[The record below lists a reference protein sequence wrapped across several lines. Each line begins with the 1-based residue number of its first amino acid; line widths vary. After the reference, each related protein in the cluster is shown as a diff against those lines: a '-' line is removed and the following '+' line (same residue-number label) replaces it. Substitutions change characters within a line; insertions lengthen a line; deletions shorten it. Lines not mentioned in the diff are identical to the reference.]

1 MERVDGPNMPMV
13 LTGMHMKMVPEPPS
27 SPPPSHWSFEPDDG
41 ELDVGESDEEDDGE
55 LDIGESDEEDE
66 RGREDTPAPGCA
78 PLPEM
83 KGFQH
88 VRLPDG
94 QIAWL
99 APPSLGEPCPPP
111 PETPPPAALD
121 DVPPPPPGAPPA
133 PPAPTTPRKTLRTS
147 RSLRLLP
154 APISVTITPVVH
166 VTIPTCLELIRTPA
180 CI

>member
-41 ELDVGESDEEDDGE
+41 ELDVGESDEED
-55 LDIGESDEEDE
+55 E

-94 QIAWL
+94 RIAWL
-99 APPSLGEPCPPP
+99 APPSLD
-111 PETPPPAALD
+111 TL
-121 DVPPPPPGAPPA
+121 APPFLDTVA
-133 PPAPTTPRKTLRTS
+133 LPSLGGLVLLLPGPPTL
-147 RSLRLLP
+147 LLLP
-154 APISVTITPVVH
+154 AS
-166 VTIPTCLELIRTPA
+166 
-180 CI
+180 

>member
-94 QIAWL
+94 RIAWL
-99 APPSLGEPCPPP
+99 APPSLD
-111 PETPPPAALD
+111 TL
-121 DVPPPPPGAPPA
+121 APPFLDTLA
-133 PPAPTTPRKTLRTS
+133 LPSLGGLVLLLPGPPTL
-147 RSLRLLP
+147 LLLP
-154 APISVTITPVVH
+154 AS
-166 VTIPTCLELIRTPA
+166 
-180 CI
+180 